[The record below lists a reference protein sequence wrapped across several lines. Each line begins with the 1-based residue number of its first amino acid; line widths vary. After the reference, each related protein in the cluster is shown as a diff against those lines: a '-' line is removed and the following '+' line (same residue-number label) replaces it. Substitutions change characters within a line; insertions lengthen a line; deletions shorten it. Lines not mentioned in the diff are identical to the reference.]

1 MGILVDRSIPKQD
14 SFKKVFNVYILF
26 LKGNELTSDKLLCTC
41 NEENCW
47 RSLKMFLAAK
57 YYIKAEKMAEYKK
70 WLLSDDAKDLFKRE
84 EKETGFKYI
93 DTYFPILGFGDD
105 AIEDWYEIPNWA
117 TLDKTRTSKT
127 NQEYSDKTW
136 EFMDNTRFASS
147 VVYRTTSDV
156 QTPVPPKKK

>member
-1 MGILVDRSIPKQD
+1 V
-14 SFKKVFNVYILF
+14 N
-26 LKGNELTSDKLLCTC
+26 LL
-41 NEENCW
+41 NHLAREVIYSHKRDIVMRNFD
-47 RSLKMFLAAK
+47 MFLVGR
-57 YYIKAEKMAEYKK
+57 YYIKAEKFAEYQK
-70 WLLSDDAKDLFKRE
+70 WLLSDDAKDLIKRM
-84 EKETGFKYI
+84 EKEMGIKYI
-93 DTYFPILGFGDD
+93 NTYFPILGFGDD

>member
-1 MGILVDRSIPKQD
+1 
-14 SFKKVFNVYILF
+14 
-26 LKGNELTSDKLLCTC
+26 
-41 NEENCW
+41 
-47 RSLKMFLAAK
+47 MFLAAK
-57 YYIKAEKMAEYKK
+57 YYIKAEKMAEYRK

-105 AIEDWYEIPNWA
+105 AIIDWYEIPNWA
-117 TLDKTRTSKT
+117 TLDKIRASKT
-127 NQEYSDKTW
+127 MQEYSDKTW
-136 EFMDNTRFASS
+136 DFTDNTRFVSS